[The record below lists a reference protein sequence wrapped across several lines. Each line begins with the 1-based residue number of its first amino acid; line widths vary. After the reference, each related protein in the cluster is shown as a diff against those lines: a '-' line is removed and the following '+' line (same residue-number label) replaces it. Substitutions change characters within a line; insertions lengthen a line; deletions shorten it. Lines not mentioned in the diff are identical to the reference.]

1 MKHKLFA
8 LFIKDDQLKVVA
20 EENMTL
26 LLDWT
31 SHLLTGVV
39 VAGLLLLAIG
49 LIAQYIVIKYYFARN
64 TLREPMAD
72 SPAGN
77 STTSSKPKIDALYC
91 ALRNFV
97 EGWIRT
103 SLLFIGHLPSHGLRK
118 LLYTTIYKMKIHN
131 NAVIYGG
138 SEIRSPFN
146 IEIKDGAIIGDNS
159 ILDGRYGIVIGKNA
173 NLSTGVWIWTLQH
186 NPQSPDFSCSGG
198 AGQVIIGD
206 RAWISCRV
214 VILPGVTIGE
224 GAVVAAGSVVTKSL
238 DPFTINAGIPAKKIG
253 DRNPAL
259 RYEFDGSHLYFY

>member
-1 MKHKLFA
+1 
-8 LFIKDDQLKVVA
+8 
-20 EENMTL
+20 
-26 LLDWT
+26 
-31 SHLLTGVV
+31 
-39 VAGLLLLAIG
+39 
-49 LIAQYIVIKYYFARN
+49 
-64 TLREPMAD
+64 
-72 SPAGN
+72 
-77 STTSSKPKIDALYC
+77 
-91 ALRNFV
+91 
-97 EGWIRT
+97 
-103 SLLFIGHLPSHGLRK
+103 
-118 LLYTTIYKMKIHN
+118 MKIHN